1 MILKNAKIVTNKKV
15 IENGYLEIENKKIVK
30 VSQVPYVE
38 ENKNQEVID
47 LKGNILMPGF
57 IDLHIHGSAG
67 YDFMTADEE
76 QLKIIAE
83 SLLDEG
89 TTSFL
94 ATTLTADLNSLL
106 KVCKTV
112 AKAKKAIPSLLG
124 IHLEGPYIALKYKG
138 AQNEKFITD
147 PNIEQLQK
155 MMKASKK
162 NIRYISLAPEK
173 ENALEFIQFATQN
186 GIVCSAGHTD
196 ATFSQ
201 IEAAIPYGL
210 ASTTHT
216 HNAMSGHHHR
226 NPGVVTAAFYF
237 DQLFT
242 EMILDGIHIHR
253 DVVRTTYKIVGPDRF
268 MIVTDSLSGK
278 HSKEDHFSLGGLD
291 VVKRDGAAYLTTGPL
306 AGSLL
311 TMSQAIKNLADF
323 ADIDLIGLAKASS
336 TNQARC
342 LHLKD
347 RGVIAKNKL
356 ADLVCLDAK
365 TLDLLAVFKEGQK
378 VR

>member
-1 MILKNAKIVTNKKV
+1 MILNNAKIVTNKKV
-15 IENGYLEIENKKIVK
+15 IENGYLEIENKKIKK
-30 VSQVPYVE
+30 VGVGSYQG
-38 ENKNQEVID
+38 NDKEVYD

-57 IDLHIHGSAG
+57 IDIHIHGSAG
-67 YDFMTADEE
+67 YDFMDASVDE
-76 QLKIIAE
+76 LKIIAE

-94 ATTLTADLNSLL
+94 ATTLTADLKSLL
-106 KVCKTV
+106 KVCRTV
-112 AKAKKAIPSLLG
+112 AKAKKEIPSLLG

-138 AQNEKFITD
+138 AQNEKYIANPD
-147 PNIEQLQK
+147 IEQLQK
-155 MMKASKK
+155 LIKASRK
-162 NIRYISLAPEK
+162 NVRYISLAPEK
-173 ENALEFIQFATQN
+173 ENALEFINFATEN
-186 GIVCSAGHTD
+186 GVVCSAGHTD
-196 ATFSQ
+196 ATFAQ
-201 IEAAIPYGL
+201 IEQAIPYGL

-237 DQLFT
+237 DSLFT
-242 EMILDGIHIHR
+242 EMILDGIHINR

-278 HSKEDHFSLGGLD
+278 HSKDDHFVLGGLD

-311 TMSQAIKNLADF
+311 TMDKAIKNLADF

-347 RGVIAKNKL
+347 RGVIARGKK
-356 ADLVCLDAK
+356 ADLVCLNKDN
-365 TLDLLAVFKEGQK
+365 LDLLAVYKEGKK